1 MSVRWTAD
9 RMDQLEHAAREG
21 LRVALSRRGTEYIV
35 VALRVTSADRHEVLI
50 GRLPMTGEDLDVPPR
65 PDRQL
70 PGDRVSSAAILHLDE
85 SCLGNGRE
93 GQNPGGG
100 GGLIEAR
107 SGNGSIHRRDF
118 YISSPATTNNRMALA
133 SAVAALQL
141 LAGKGARL
149 PVLIVSDS
157 QYLVKGMRE
166 WVPGW
171 VGRGWRRK
179 EGPIENLEL
188 WKALVASARLH
199 DVQWTWVRGHKG
211 HAKNEYANDLAV
223 LAAKEQRDVGRHR
236 GVGIRRVADAQASE
250 GALPGL
256 RPRRCVRRAGGAA
269 AVGRPVR
276 AERGPLAGLTTNR
289 IGARPT

>member
-1 MSVRWTAD
+1 
-9 RMDQLEHAAREG
+9 
-21 LRVALSRRGTEYIV
+21 
-35 VALRVTSADRHEVLI
+35 
-50 GRLPMTGEDLDVPPR
+50 
-65 PDRQL
+65 
-70 PGDRVSSAAILHLDE
+70 VSDIAILHLDE

-107 SGNGSIHRRDF
+107 TAGGRIQRRDF
-118 YISSPATTNNRMALA
+118 YICSPATTNNRMALA
-133 SAVAALQL
+133 GAIAGLQL

-149 PVLIVSDS
+149 QALMVSDS

-171 VGRGWRRK
+171 AARGWRRK

-188 WKALVASARLH
+188 WKALLASSRLH

-223 LAAKEQRDVGRHR
+223 LAAKEQRTSDGIVESGFDDWLQSKRAKGMYLEYDPDIAFATLEGRM
-236 GVGIRRVADAQASE
+236 ASGRAFALAEE
-250 GALPGL
+250 G
-256 RPRRCVRRAGGAA
+256 
-269 AVGRPVR
+269 
-276 AERGPLAGLTTNR
+276 
-289 IGARPT
+289 